1 MSDAPDATT
10 SGQFVGRGRQSVYTQ
25 DELLSVDTYREYV
38 IRALPRPEPM
48 EIGTADALG
57 LVLADDVSAPEPL
70 PAFANSAMDGFAVRA
85 VDVASASDHESVE
98 LRVIGEVVAGATAD
112 QSVGPGE
119 AMRIMT
125 GAPVPAGADAIV
137 PVEVTS
143 GAGARVSVHR
153 ASERGQHV
161 RPVGQDVSPGQRLLA
176 RGRRVGPGD
185 IGLLLASGV
194 TRVPCYP
201 SPRVAVVS
209 TGDELVP
216 VDREPGNGQI
226 RDSNGPMLSALVR
239 QVGGI
244 PYSSGPAR
252 DDRRSLVDAIESNLG
267 HADLVV
273 MTGGVS
279 AGVRDLVADVVAHLG
294 EAAKFRVAM
303 QPGMPQVVGRVGD
316 VPVLGL
322 PGNPVSAFVSFEVFV
337 RPALRV
343 LQGRRDLLRPAVT
356 AVLGADVTSPPHKRS
371 YLRVRMSRDGA
382 RWVATP
388 TGHQGSHML
397 TSIAAADGLAE
408 VPADVTSMAA
418 GEQITVHLLVE
429 Q

>member
-1 MSDAPDATT
+1 MSA
-10 SGQFVGRGRQSVYTQ
+10 FVGQGRQSVYTE
-25 DELLSVDTYREYV
+25 DELLAVDTYREYV

-48 EIGTADALG
+48 EISTSESLG
-57 LVLADDVSAPEPL
+57 LVLGADVLAPEAL
-70 PAFANSAMDGFAVRA
+70 PAFANSAMDGYAVRA
-85 VDVASASDHESVE
+85 DDVAEAADGAPVD

-112 QSVGPGE
+112 QAVGPGE

-125 GAPVPAGADAIV
+125 GASVPPGADTIV

-143 GAGARVSVHR
+143 ADGNRVAVHR
-153 ASERGQHV
+153 GSDPGQYI

-176 RGRRVGPGD
+176 AGRRVGPGD
-185 IGLLLASGV
+185 IALLIASGV
-194 TRVPCYP
+194 TRVPCFP
-201 SPRVAVVS
+201 LPRVTVIS

-216 VDREPGNGQI
+216 ADREPRNGQI
-226 RDSNGPMLSALVR
+226 RDSNGPMLAALVR
-239 QVGGI
+239 QSGGL
-244 PYSSGPAR
+244 PYLGGPAR

-267 HADLVV
+267 HADVIV

-294 EAAKFRVAM
+294 EAARFKVAM
-303 QPGMPQVVGRVGD
+303 QPGMPQVVGRVAD

-322 PGNPVSAFVSFEVFV
+322 PGNPVSAFVSFETFV

-371 YLRVRMSRDGA
+371 YLRVRMARDGA
-382 RWVATP
+382 QWVATP
-388 TGHQGSHML
+388 TGHQGSHMIS
-397 TSIAAADGLAE
+397 SIASADGLAE
-408 VPADVTSMAA
+408 IPEDQTAMEA
-418 GEQITVHLLVE
+418 GARVTVHLLVE
-429 Q
+429 H

>member
-1 MSDAPDATT
+1 MSA
-10 SGQFVGRGRQSVYTQ
+10 FVGQGRQTVYTQ
-25 DELLSVDTYREYV
+25 DELLPVDTYREYV

-57 LVLADDVSAPEPL
+57 LVLSEDVTAPEPL
-70 PAFANSAMDGFAVRA
+70 PAFANSGMDGYAVRA
-85 VDVASASDHESVE
+85 VDVASASDGEAVE

-112 QSVGPGE
+112 QAVGPGE

-125 GAPVPAGADAIV
+125 GAPVPPGADAVV

-143 GAGARVSVHR
+143 GEGSRVSIHR

-161 RPVGQDVSPGQRLLA
+161 RPVGQDVEQGQRLLA
-176 RGRRVGPGD
+176 RGRRIGPGD
-185 IGLLLASGV
+185 IALLLASGV
-194 TRVPCYP
+194 TRLPCFP

-216 VDREPGNGQI
+216 ADREPGRGRI
-226 RDSNGPMLSALVR
+226 RDSNGPMLAALVR
-239 QVGGI
+239 QAGGI
-244 PYSSGPAR
+244 PYQAGPAR

-267 HADLVV
+267 HADVV
-273 MTGGVS
+273 IMTGGVS

-294 EAAKFRVAM
+294 EAARFRVAM

-343 LQGRRDLLRPAVT
+343 LQGRRDLVRPAVT

-371 YLRVRMSRDGA
+371 YLRVRMTRDGA

-388 TGHQGSHML
+388 TGHQGSHMIS
-397 TSIAAADGLAE
+397 SIASADGLAE
-408 VPADVTSMAA
+408 VPEATTSMAA
-418 GEQITVHLLVE
+418 GDAVTVHLLVD